1 MTLKERRKMV
11 SQLAH
16 YTNEI
21 LASVRAE
28 MPEALRNKWES
39 VLYHHGTK
47 ATKNH
52 PSRFRTTTS
61 RMNTQKLISY
71 EQVLKLFISE
81 MEQKKREKEQYE
93 NAGYGA
99 IFPIVDELAKIYYDY
114 YYWNTSVDLFVE
126 RSNTVIQNR
135 LARGESQED
144 ISRLIDRAFYMF
156 GEWGGRPGK
165 GKGEVAKYFDYISE
179 SGYLL

>member
-1 MTLKERRKMV
+1 MTLKERRKTV

-71 EQVLKLFISE
+71 EQLLKLFISE
-81 MEQKKREKEQYE
+81 MQQKKREKEQYE
-93 NAGYGA
+93 NANYGA
-99 IFPIVDELAKIYYDY
+99 IFGFIGELANVYYNY
-114 YYWNTSVDLFVE
+114 YYWTGSIDLFITRTE
-126 RSNTVIQNR
+126 TVVQNR
-135 LARGESQED
+135 LARGENIED
-144 ISRLIDRAFYMF
+144 IRKIIENAFYNM
-156 GEWGGRPGK
+156 GEYGDRKK
-165 GKGEVAKYFDYISE
+165 GKGDISKYFDEISE
-179 SGYLL
+179 YGYLL

>member
-71 EQVLKLFISE
+71 EQLLRLFISE

-93 NAGYGA
+93 NANYGT
-99 IFPIVDELAKIYYDY
+99 IFGFIDELANVYYNY
-114 YYWNTSVDLFVE
+114 YYWTGSIDLFITRTE
-126 RSNTVIQNR
+126 TVVQNR
-135 LARGESQED
+135 LARGEKIED
-144 ISRLIDRAFYMF
+144 IRKIIENAFYSM
-156 GEWGGRPGK
+156 GDYRDRKK
-165 GKGEVAKYFDYISE
+165 GKGDISKYFDVISE
-179 SGYLL
+179 YGYLL

>member
-71 EQVLKLFISE
+71 EQLLKLFIAE
-81 MEQKKREKEQYE
+81 MQQKKREKEQYE
-93 NAGYGA
+93 NANYGT
-99 IFPIVDELAKIYYDY
+99 IFGFIDELANVYYSY
-114 YYWNTSVDLFVE
+114 YYWTGSIDLFITRTE
-126 RSNTVIQNR
+126 TVVQNR
-135 LARGESQED
+135 LARGEKIED
-144 ISRLIDRAFYMF
+144 IRKIIENAFYNM
-156 GEWGGRPGK
+156 GDYGDRQK
-165 GKGEVAKYFDYISE
+165 GKGNISKYFDEISE
-179 SGYLL
+179 YGYLL